1 MTITKRTTK
10 GSALTYAE
18 MDENFRDLDSDM
30 TLDRVLKNG
39 NSTSRLPNLTS
50 LPKLI
55 LEKTG
60 SQTIADNASND
71 VDFGTVITDTHNG
84 FDSSGDIVYTCK
96 QTGFYQIDATAVSDD
111 GSADARD
118 LVLALMEADSANGSY
133 AAVIANGISAATN
146 DLRSLSVVVSG
157 LRTLTE
163 NKAYKIKAYYN
174 SNDDGSGSIVINA
187 NAINSSV
194 ADDMERN
201 GSVTRW
207 SMYQV
212 L

>member
-39 NSTSRLPNLTS
+39 IPTSR

-55 LEKTG
+55 LEKTVG
-60 SQTIADNASND
+60 QTIADNASND

-96 QTGFYQIDATAVSDD
+96 QTGFYQIDVTAVSDD
-111 GSADARD
+111 GSSDARD

-133 AAVIANGISAATN
+133 AAVIANGISAASN

-194 ADDMERN
+194 ADDMERS
-201 GSVTRW
+201 GSITRW

>member
-1 MTITKRTTK
+1 MTITKRSVK

-39 NSTSRLPNLTS
+39 IPTSR

-55 LEKTG
+55 LEKTVG
-60 SQTIADNASND
+60 QTIADNASND

-133 AAVIANGISAATN
+133 AAVIANGISAASN

-174 SNDDGSGSIVINA
+174 SNDDGSGTIVINA

-194 ADDMERN
+194 ADDMERS
-201 GSVTRW
+201 GSITRW

>member
-39 NSTSRLPNLTS
+39 IPTSR

-55 LEKTG
+55 LEKTVG
-60 SQTIADNASND
+60 QTIADNASND

-96 QTGFYQIDATAVSDD
+96 QTGFYQIDVTAVSDD
-111 GSADARD
+111 GSSDARD

-133 AAVIANGISAATN
+133 AAVIANGISAASN

-174 SNDDGSGSIVINA
+174 SNDDGSGTIVINA

-194 ADDMERN
+194 ADDMERS
-201 GSVTRW
+201 GSITRW

>member
-39 NSTSRLPNLTS
+39 IPTSR

-55 LEKTG
+55 LEKTVG
-60 SQTIADNASND
+60 QTIADNASND

-96 QTGFYQIDATAVSDD
+96 QTGFYQIDATAVVDD
-111 GSADARD
+111 GSSDARD

>member
-39 NSTSRLPNLTS
+39 IPTSR

-55 LEKTG
+55 LEKTVG
-60 SQTIADNASND
+60 QTIADNASND

-96 QTGFYQIDATAVSDD
+96 QTGFYQIDVTAVSDD

>member
-39 NSTSRLPNLTS
+39 IPTSR

-55 LEKTG
+55 LEKTVG
-60 SQTIADNASND
+60 QTIADNASND

-96 QTGFYQIDATAVSDD
+96 QTGFYQIDVTAVSDD
-111 GSADARD
+111 GSSDARD

-133 AAVIANGISAATN
+133 AAVIANGISAASN

-174 SNDDGSGSIVINA
+174 SNDDGSGTIVINA

-194 ADDMERN
+194 ADDMERS

>member
-1 MTITKRTTK
+1 MTITKRTVK

-39 NSTSRLPNLTS
+39 IPTSR

-55 LEKTG
+55 LEKTVG
-60 SQTIADNASND
+60 QTIADNASND

-96 QTGFYQIDATAVSDD
+96 QTGFYQIDVTAVSDD
-111 GSADARD
+111 GSSDARD

-133 AAVIANGISAATN
+133 AAVIANGISAASN

>member
-39 NSTSRLPNLTS
+39 IPTSR

-55 LEKTG
+55 LEKTVG
-60 SQTIADNASND
+60 QTIADNASND

-96 QTGFYQIDATAVSDD
+96 QTGFYQIDVTAVSDD
-111 GSADARD
+111 GSSDARD

-133 AAVIANGISAATN
+133 AAVIANGISAASN

>member
-39 NSTSRLPNLTS
+39 NSTSRLP
-50 LPKLI
+50 KLI

-60 SQTIADNASND
+60 NQTITDNSSAD

-133 AAVIANGISAATN
+133 AAVIANGISAASN

>member
-39 NSTSRLPNLTS
+39 IPTSR

-55 LEKTG
+55 LEKTVG
-60 SQTIADNASND
+60 QTIADNASND

-96 QTGFYQIDATAVSDD
+96 QTGFYQIDVTAVSDD
-111 GSADARD
+111 GSSDARD

-133 AAVIANGISAATN
+133 AAVIANGISAASN

-174 SNDDGSGSIVINA
+174 SNDDGSGTIVINA